1 MMSNCKNCGAVLTQ
15 VDDVL
20 KCEYCN
26 SIYEYI
32 PKVDDIRQI
41 IKINIGGTIRKFYIY
56 MVEAEQ
62 PTTCYTTL
70 ASESYK
76 TYITNRPI
84 LTLTLQSLD

>member
-20 KCEYCN
+20 KCEYCD

-56 MVEAEQ
+56 TVEAEQ
-62 PTTCYTTL
+62 STMEYTTL
-70 ASESYK
+70 DGTLGR
-76 TYITNRPI
+76 TYITNRPS
-84 LTLTLQSLD
+84 LTLTLHSLD

>member
-20 KCEYCN
+20 KCEYCD

-32 PKVDDIRQI
+32 TKVDDIRQI

-56 MVEAEQ
+56 TVEAEQ
-62 PTTCYTTL
+62 DTMSYTTL
-70 ASESYK
+70 AGDLDR
-76 TYITNRPI
+76 TYIVNRPL
-84 LTLTLQSLD
+84 LTLTLHSLD

>member
-20 KCEYCN
+20 KCEYCD

-56 MVEAEQ
+56 TVEAESS
-62 PTTCYTTL
+62 TMEYTTL
-70 ASESYK
+70 AGDLHRSY
-76 TYITNRPI
+76 IVNRPL
-84 LTLTLQSLD
+84 LTLTLHGLD

>member
-20 KCEYCN
+20 KCEYCD

-41 IKINIGGTIRKFYIY
+41 IKINIGGTIRKFYTY
-56 MVEAEQ
+56 TVEAEQ

-76 TYITNRPI
+76 TYIVNRPL
-84 LTLTLQSLD
+84 LTLTLHSLD

>member
-20 KCEYCN
+20 KCEYCD

-56 MVEAEQ
+56 TVETEQ
-62 PTTCYTTL
+62 PTTYYTTL

-76 TYITNRPI
+76 TYIVNRPS
-84 LTLTLQSLD
+84 LTLTLHSLD